1 MSDPLIPKLKS
12 LIVEA
17 LSLEDVQPE
26 DIGDDDPLFGEG
38 LGLDSIDGLEL
49 VMTVEKEFQIK
60 IGNSEESRKALHSV
74 AVLAAFIR
82 TQQEAAAAE

>member
-1 MSDPLIPKLKS
+1 MSDPLIQQLKT

-17 LSLEDVQPE
+17 LSLDDVKPD

-49 VMTVEKEFQIK
+49 VMTVEKTFQIK

-74 AVLAAFIR
+74 AVLAAYIR
-82 TQQEAAAAE
+82 SQQQAGQP

>member
-1 MSDPLIPKLKS
+1 MSDPLIQQLKT

-17 LSLEDVQPE
+17 LSLDDVKPD

-49 VMTVEKEFQIK
+49 VMTVEKAFQIK

-74 AVLAAFIR
+74 AVLAAYIR
-82 TQQEAAAAE
+82 SQQQAGQQ

>member
-1 MSDPLIPKLKS
+1 MPDPLIQKLKI

-17 LSLEDVQPE
+17 LSLDDVKPE

-74 AVLAAFIR
+74 AVLADFIR
-82 TQQEAAAAE
+82 AQQQADQP